1 MRDTTFAIR
10 LIKGEYG
17 WNQIASPY
25 PYPVKW
31 SGGAVAWK
39 WNSLTQDYEEADGV
53 FEPWKGYWV
62 AADSPAVVRIDNTP
76 VFTNATLAK
85 KRSVYF
91 AGKSDWQMKVRL
103 ATGKG
108 MDAENKIG
116 FNRLAQDGF
125 DRLDLPK
132 APRFQGG
139 GRYMF
144 FPHADWNRSIKEFA
158 SDIRNKMQRIN
169 VFQIGIA
176 PSIGDTGGSR
186 LSIDGT
192 ENLSSL
198 YCFLVDPF
206 SITAIS
212 SGKQYPVEPSGSVL
226 YKQIFITED
235 KNFIKNFPRVFS
247 LANPYPNPCRPTTNI
262 NYALPYNFA
271 NNGLLDLEPYQVKI
285 ALYDAM
291 GRQVRELVYHKQ
303 FPGMYHVAWDGK
315 NNSGRVVSSGT
326 YFCRLTAG
334 KFSATTRLVM
344 MK

>member
-1 MRDTTFAIR
+1 MSIQ

-31 SGGAVAWK
+31 SNSSVAWK
-39 WNSLTQDYEEADGV
+39 WNSQTQDYEEADSV
-53 FEPWKGYWV
+53 LEPWKGYWV
-62 AADSPAVVRIDNTP
+62 VADSQATVRVDNTP
-76 VFTNATLAK
+76 VFTSATLAK
-85 KRSVYF
+85 KQAVYF
-91 AGKSDWQMKVRL
+91 VGKSDWQLKVKL
-103 ATGKG
+103 TTGKG

-116 FNRLAQDGF
+116 FNRQAQDGF

-132 APRFQGG
+132 APRFTG

-144 FPHADWNRSIKEFA
+144 FPHAEWNRPIKEFA
-158 SDIRNKMQRIN
+158 SDIRNKMQHIN
-169 VFQIGIA
+169 VFQVGIA
-176 PSIGDTGGSR
+176 PTNGDTGVSQ

-192 ENLSSL
+192 ENLSSV
-198 YCFLVDPF
+198 YCFLVDPY
-206 SITAIS
+206 SVTAIS
-212 SGKQYPVEPSGSVL
+212 SGKQYPVASSGSVL
-226 YKQIFITED
+226 YKQIFVTDD
-235 KNFIKNFPRVFS
+235 KNFMRNFPRVFS

-262 NYALPYNFA
+262 NYVLPYNFA
-271 NNGLLDLEPYQVKI
+271 NDGLLSLEPYQVKI

-303 FPGMYHVAWDGK
+303 LPGMYHIVWDGK
-315 NNSGRVVSSGT
+315 NNSGRLTASGT
-326 YFCRLTAG
+326 YFCRLEAG